1 MFNKFNEFELTIT
14 GQGGFYMDES
24 EGYNPD
30 DAEENQPACVPK
42 GKGIFKPSNWK
53 IIGRN
58 PAPEHGHLLVFYML
72 PQNASRNHSKGDIT
86 DKSPDGPN
94 CEELYIEFDKQNYT
108 LLSVGDP
115 PTTTTTTTT
124 TTTRPTTTTTT
135 ASTTTKSTPPA
146 VKTTERT
153 TTTTEKPI
161 YRSNDF
167 WFAVARGGFPA
178 GIMLS
183 CFCLI
188 MDINPEVLEHAKKAQ
203 KLGPRQMPLPPYCS
217 VGISTISDR
226 PKVDRKEDTATA
238 N

>member
-94 CEELYIEFDKQNYT
+94 CEELYIEFVRNFKFSLVKSNQNIFFLFRT
-108 LLSVGDP
+108 S
-115 PTTTTTTTT
+115 
-124 TTTRPTTTTTT
+124 
-135 ASTTTKSTPPA
+135 
-146 VKTTERT
+146 RT
-153 TTTTEKPI
+153 T
-161 YRSNDF
+161 
-167 WFAVARGGFPA
+167 
-178 GIMLS
+178 L
-183 CFCLI
+183 FCLLAI
-188 MDINPEVLEHAKKAQ
+188 HQ
-203 KLGPRQMPLPPYCS
+203 PLPPPQQRLQH
-217 VGISTISDR
+217 GQR
-226 PKVDRKEDTATA
+226 PPPQPLQRPPSQHRPL
-238 N
+238 